1 MNQYKIQ
8 ITIPATSPTDAQ
20 QLAQLLQDVAQKVA
34 YADMIK
40 LLSTASKKPSVVKTA
55 LKFM

>member
-8 ITIPATSPTDAQ
+8 ITVPAATPTDAQ
-20 QLAQLLQDVAQKVA
+20 QLASLLQDVAQKVA
-34 YADMIK
+34 YADMVK
-40 LLSTASKKPSVVKTA
+40 LLSAAQKKPSVVKTA

>member
-8 ITIPATSPTDAQ
+8 ITVPAATPADAQ
-20 QLAQLLQDVAQKVA
+20 QLASLLQDVAQRVA
-34 YADMIK
+34 YADMVK
-40 LLSTASKKPSVVKTA
+40 LLSAAQKKPSVVKTA